1 MNVLIETDFSISD
14 IVMHKTNSDARYVV
28 IGFVVHHADQNGI
41 ASGYTVVCSD
51 FMGNSKYF
59 YPFELIKLEM

>member
-14 IVMHKTNSDARYVV
+14 TVMHRTNPEARYVV
-28 IGFVVHHADQNGI
+28 IGFVVHHVDENGL
-41 ASGYTVVCSD
+41 AKGYTVVCSD

-59 YPFELIKLEM
+59 YPFELIKVEL

>member
-14 IVMHKTNSDARYVV
+14 TVRHRTNGEAIYIV
-28 IGFVVHHADQNGI
+28 IGFVVHHADLNGI

-59 YPFELIKLEM
+59 YPFELTKLEM